1 MPTFS
6 LRTGFH
12 KRQIYFVEDL
22 PVHTIYI
29 CTVQYFL
36 TNPYWK
42 NLENVDLRLFNKMLF
57 NFLLVKE

>member
-12 KRQIYFVEDL
+12 RRQIYFVEDL
-22 PVHTIYI
+22 PVLTIYI
-29 CTVQYFL
+29 VQYFL